1 MCVWAGRGGGGDLSN
16 WCFKVPRD
24 PLVGLVSPTPLT
36 HTLLPTP
43 LCRTTRPEGSG
54 LQRAP
59 HGRPALDRH
68 VVCFILEVVE
78 FAHHRRER
86 ALLHRARGAPLGEH
100 AVGADAVD
108 AGKLVPSEG

>member
-43 LCRTTRPEGSG
+43 LCRTTRPE
-54 LQRAP
+54 
-59 HGRPALDRH
+59 
-68 VVCFILEVVE
+68 
-78 FAHHRRER
+78 R
-86 ALLHRARGAPLGEH
+86 ALAYSEPRTDDLH
-100 AVGADAVD
+100 
-108 AGKLVPSEG
+108 